1 MELLKR
7 NPVLCK
13 QGVAGS
19 SPVTSTSSSLRA
31 QRGPFGPAGSL
42 IFGALQ
48 TFAGIGEHPFVR
60 RVDFRAAAPLTLA
73 RNFVPRGSGA
83 SLARSIAAKLKGG
96 WA

>member
-42 IFGALQ
+42 IFGTLQ
-48 TFAGIGEHPFVR
+48 TFAGIG
-60 RVDFRAAAPLTLA
+60 
-73 RNFVPRGSGA
+73 
-83 SLARSIAAKLKGG
+83 
-96 WA
+96 